1 MYKGGNIMKRDIYIG
16 SIIRQKVKESPYT
29 FAQFAREIGCSRKA
43 LYDLFKN
50 KSVDTDL
57 LCKISELLNYN
68 FLDLYLND

>member
-1 MYKGGNIMKRDIYIG
+1 MKRNIDIG
-16 SIIRQKVKESPYT
+16 PIIRQKLKESPYT
-29 FAQFAREIGCSRKA
+29 VAQFAREIGLSRKS

-50 KSVDTDL
+50 KSIDIDL

>member
-1 MYKGGNIMKRDIYIG
+1 MNRNIYIG
-16 SIIRQKVKESPYT
+16 PIIRQKLDESPYSV
-29 FAQFAREIGCSRKA
+29 AQFAREIGLSRKA

-50 KSVDTDL
+50 KSIDIDL